1 MIFRICQCS
10 DLSCVLVSIRSN
22 EYERGTYPSLW
33 NNIVGITLA
42 ETCTLKKVHDIGLTS
57 TLLVKTV
64 FILLETD
71 CSTEDDFVSPSWE
84 TIVRVVEDD
93 LDWRQEQMSWK
104 GIKN

>member
-1 MIFRICQCS
+1 M
-10 DLSCVLVSIRSN
+10 
-22 EYERGTYPSLW
+22 
-33 NNIVGITLA
+33 
-42 ETCTLKKVHDIGLTS
+42 VHDICLARA
-57 TLLVKTV
+57 LLVKTI

-104 GIKN
+104 GIKNQAICRHTICRKSS